1 MVASHDLCQ
10 DLGVSPEE
18 LDKHRATNPTLD
30 KLVADYQDV
39 DQRTVNAEVQ
49 SPSLVSDDEIRG
61 LKEQR
66 RVIKDR
72 IMQQLKYPEAG
83 D

>member
-10 DLGVSPEE
+10 DLGISPEDM
-18 LDKHRATNPTLD
+18 DKHRARNPKLD
-30 KLVADYQDV
+30 SLVIEYDNI
-39 DQRTVNAEVQ
+39 DQRTINAEVQ
-49 SPSLVSDDEIRG
+49 NPGVVSDEEIRG
-61 LKEQR
+61 LKEER

-72 IMQQLKYPEAG
+72 IMQQLKYPEVE